1 MPIQPTKYAHPTYI
15 CRRSDVA
22 VGRMDSRANQH
33 YRKLDLSVC
42 RVRLQP
48 LPSVY
53 FEDLNGK
60 RGIFLENDFW
70 TPPLPINFVH
80 EWDRKFLNLT

>member
-1 MPIQPTKYAHPTYI
+1 M
-15 CRRSDVA
+15 
-22 VGRMDSRANQH
+22 GSRANQH

-70 TPPLPINFVH
+70 TPPLLSILYMSVTGS
-80 EWDRKFLNLT
+80 FLT